1 MNISE
6 NFTVKPVRQVSTA
19 SVRSEEGYLE
29 RVSTFPRMLRDKPN
43 CKGGKCA
50 GTVL

>member
-6 NFTVKPVRQVSTA
+6 NFTMKPGRQASTA
-19 SVRSEEGYLE
+19 SVCSEEGYLE
-29 RVSTFPRMLRDKPN
+29 RVSTVPRVVHDKPN
-43 CKGGKCA
+43 CKGEKRA